1 MQRHF
6 FGFVIFFFT
15 AADAGRKVAL
25 VMIATG
31 FPGHMRHACTAAN
44 VLQPFRI
51 RRISHRVAPAPALSF
66 STDPMTSS
74 PLDLQSVQTL
84 PQLLA
89 YRAASTPDAEAYRA
103 FDPSVQAWV
112 SLTWAQAAQ
121 RVHEWSQ
128 ALAAMQLPAAARVA
142 ILLPNSLNAMCADQ
156 SALATGGVPVPLHA
170 IDNPGSIAYI
180 LADCEASM
188 LIVGQAAQ
196 WVKIQ
201 AVGMPFPALRAVVV
215 TDEDPAWEPSPA
227 ASSTS
232 ITTSTAAGAAP
243 GPAVGSLAQWLAG
256 AAHAGNAAPVTA
268 PGAHDLAAIVYTSGT
283 TGKPKGVM
291 LTHDNVVSDVKA
303 VMDCIAPTV
312 DDVFLSFLPLSHT
325 FERTGGY
332 YLPIAAGSCV
342 AYARSVQLLADDLKT
357 VRPTILVSVPRI
369 YERIHAKLLEKL
381 ASSPWKMQLYE
392 AAQTK
397 GWTRFC
403 ATQNLPAPDPA
414 EAQAAGW
421 MAALPWPLLQALV
434 AKPLLA
440 QFGGRVRVAVS
451 GGAPLSPTIAKCFL
465 GLGLPL
471 IQGYGMTETAP
482 VVSVNTLNDNDPGCV
497 GKALPGV
504 EVRIGDNHELQVR
517 GPIVMKGYWK
527 RPEDTARILSP
538 DGWLGTGD
546 QAEIVNGRIYIK
558 GRIKEIIVT
567 STGEKVPP
575 GDLELAILAD
585 PLLEQAFVVGENRP
599 FIACVAVL
607 KPGEW
612 QRLAADLGLNAEDP
626 ASLNNPSVHRAVLA
640 RIEKNTASFA
650 RYAVPRAVHL
660 TLTPWTIENTFM
672 TPTLKLKR
680 SNLMAFF
687 AQAIEGMYQKPGGR

>member
-1 MQRHF
+1 MPP
-6 FGFVIFFFT
+6 IPS
-15 AADAGRKVAL
+15 D
-25 VMIATG
+25 
-31 FPGHMRHACTAAN
+31 
-44 VLQPFRI
+44 
-51 RRISHRVAPAPALSF
+51 IS
-66 STDPMTSS
+66 
-74 PLDLQSVQTL
+74 SVQTL

-103 FDPSVQAWV
+103 FDSSRQTWA
-112 SLTWAQAAQ
+112 SLTWAQTAE
-121 RVHEWSQ
+121 RVSTWTH
-128 ALAAMQLPAAARVA
+128 ALAAMQLPPAARVA

-156 SALATGGVPVPLHA
+156 ATLAAGDVPVPLHA

-188 LIVGQAAQ
+188 LFVSQAEQ
-196 WVKIQ
+196 WEKIR
-201 AVGMPFPALRAVVV
+201 AVGTSFPALRAVVI
-215 TDEDPAWEPSPA
+215 TDDDDAFKPTPASGG
-227 ASSTS
+227 S
-232 ITTSTAAGAAP
+232 
-243 GPAVGSLAQWLAG
+243 PAVGSLAQWLTG
-256 AAHAGNAAPVTA
+256 AAQTDASTAATGPHAD
-268 PGAHDLAAIVYTSGT
+268 DLAAIVYTSGT

-291 LTHDNVVSDVKA
+291 LTHRNVVSDVKA
-303 VMDCIAPTV
+303 VLERIAPTV

-342 AYARSVQLLADDLKT
+342 AYARSVAQLAEDLKT
-357 VRPTILVSVPRI
+357 IRPTVLVSVPRI

-381 ASSPWKMQLYE
+381 SPTPWKMQLYE
-392 AAQTK
+392 AAQNK
-397 GWTRFC
+397 GWARFC
-403 ATQNLPAPDPA
+403 AVQGLPAPA
-414 EAQAAGW
+414 ASEGQAAGW

-482 VVSVNTLNDNDPGCV
+482 VVSVNALDDNDPACV

-527 RPEDTARILSP
+527 RPEDTARILST

-546 QAEIVNGRIYIK
+546 QADIVNGRIYIK

-567 STGEKVPP
+567 STGEKIPP
-575 GDLELAILAD
+575 GDLELALLAD

-607 KPGEW
+607 NPGEW
-612 QRLAADLGLNAEDP
+612 QRLAADLGLNPQVAD
-626 ASLNNPSVHRAVLA
+626 SLNHPSVHRAVLA

-650 RYAVPRAVHL
+650 RYAVPRTVHL

-680 SNLMAFF
+680 NNLMAHF
-687 AQAIEGMYQKPGGR
+687 AEAIEGMYQKPGR

>member
-1 MQRHF
+1 
-6 FGFVIFFFT
+6 
-15 AADAGRKVAL
+15 
-25 VMIATG
+25 
-31 FPGHMRHACTAAN
+31 
-44 VLQPFRI
+44 
-51 RRISHRVAPAPALSF
+51 
-66 STDPMTSS
+66 MTST
-74 PLDLQSVQTL
+74 PADIASVQTL

-89 YRAASTPDAEAYRA
+89 YRAARTPQAEAYRA
-103 FDPSVQAWV
+103 FDSSRQAWA
-112 SLTWAQAAQ
+112 SLTWAQTAE
-121 RVHEWSQ
+121 RVNTWAQ
-128 ALAAMQLPAAARVA
+128 ALAAMQLPPAARVA
-142 ILLPNSLNAMCADQ
+142 ILLPNGLHAMCADQ
-156 SALATGGVPVPLHA
+156 ATLATGGVPVPLHA

-188 LIVGQAAQ
+188 LIVSQAEQ
-196 WVKIQ
+196 WEKIR
-201 AVGMPFPALRAVVV
+201 AVGTPFPALRAVVI
-215 TDEDPAWEPSPA
+215 TDDDDAFKPTPASVD
-227 ASSTS
+227 S
-232 ITTSTAAGAAP
+232 
-243 GPAVGSLAQWLAG
+243 PAVGSLAQWLTGAG
-256 AAHAGNAAPVTA
+256 QTGAPTTGMGPQA
-268 PGAHDLAAIVYTSGT
+268 DALAAIVYTSGT

-291 LTHDNVVSDVKA
+291 LTHRNVVSDVKA
-303 VMDCIAPTV
+303 VLERIAPTV

-342 AYARSVQLLADDLKT
+342 AYARSVAQLAEDLKT
-357 VRPTILVSVPRI
+357 IRPTVLVSVPRI

-381 ASSPWKMQLYE
+381 SPTPWKMQLYE
-392 AAQTK
+392 AAQNK
-397 GWTRFC
+397 GWARFC
-403 ATQNLPAPDPA
+403 AAQGLAAPTPDA
-414 EAQAAGW
+414 GSQAAGW
-421 MAALPWPLLQALV
+421 MAALPWPVLQALV

-482 VVSVNTLNDNDPGCV
+482 VVSVNALDDNDPACV
-497 GKALPGV
+497 GKGLPGV

-546 QAEIVNGRIYIK
+546 QADIVNGRIYIK

-567 STGEKVPP
+567 STGEKIPP
-575 GDLELAILAD
+575 GDLELALLAD

-607 KPGEW
+607 NAGEW
-612 QRLAADLGLNAEDP
+612 QRLAADLGLNPQAAD
-626 ASLNNPSVHRAVLA
+626 SLNHPSVHRAVLA

-650 RYAVPRAVHL
+650 RYAVPRTVHL
-660 TLTPWTIENTFM
+660 TLDPWTIENTFM

-680 SNLMAFF
+680 NNLMAHF
-687 AQAIEGMYQKPGGR
+687 AEAIEGMYQKPGR

>member
-1 MQRHF
+1 
-6 FGFVIFFFT
+6 
-15 AADAGRKVAL
+15 
-25 VMIATG
+25 
-31 FPGHMRHACTAAN
+31 
-44 VLQPFRI
+44 
-51 RRISHRVAPAPALSF
+51 
-66 STDPMTSS
+66 MTST
-74 PLDLQSVQTL
+74 PADIASVQTL

-89 YRAASTPDAEAYRA
+89 YRAARTPHAEAYRA
-103 FDPSVQAWV
+103 FDPARQAWA
-112 SLTWAQAAQ
+112 SLTWAQTAE
-121 RVHEWSQ
+121 RVSTWAQ
-128 ALAAMQLPAAARVA
+128 ALAAMQLPRAARVA
-142 ILLPNSLNAMCADQ
+142 ILLPNGLNAMCADQ
-156 SALATGGVPVPLHA
+156 ATLATGGVPVPLHA

-188 LIVGQAAQ
+188 LIVSQAEQ
-196 WVKIQ
+196 WEKIRT
-201 AVGMPFPALRAVVV
+201 VGTPFPALRAVVV
-215 TDEDPAWEPSPA
+215 TDADEA
-227 ASSTS
+227 AMVTLA
-232 ITTSTAAGAAP
+232 TGDD
-243 GPAVGSLAQWLAG
+243 GPVVGTLAQWLSG
-256 AAHAGNAAPVTA
+256 AEHAAALRTWTP
-268 PGAHDLAAIVYTSGT
+268 PGDDDLAAIVYTSGT

-291 LTHDNVVSDVKA
+291 LTHRNVVSDVKA
-303 VMDCIAPTV
+303 VLERIAPTV

-342 AYARSVQLLADDLKT
+342 AYARSVAQLAEDLKT
-357 VRPTILVSVPRI
+357 IRPTVLVSVPRI

-381 ASSPWKMQLYE
+381 SPTPWKMQLYE
-392 AAQTK
+392 AAQNK
-397 GWTRFC
+397 GWARFC
-403 ATQNLPAPDPA
+403 AAQGLAAPTPDA
-414 EAQAAGW
+414 SSQAAGW
-421 MAALPWPLLQALV
+421 MAALPWPVLQALV

-482 VVSVNTLNDNDPGCV
+482 VVSVNALDDNDPACV

-527 RPEDTARILSP
+527 RPEDTAKILNA

-575 GDLELAILAD
+575 GDLELALLAD
-585 PLLEQAFVVGENRP
+585 PLLEQTFVVGENRP

-607 KPGEW
+607 KRDEW
-612 QRLAADLGLNAEDP
+612 QRLAADLGLSPQDAD
-626 ASLNNPSVHRAVLA
+626 SLNHPSVHRAVLA

-660 TLTPWTIENTFM
+660 TLEPWTIENTFM

-680 SNLMAFF
+680 NNLMAFF

>member
-1 MQRHF
+1 M
-6 FGFVIFFFT
+6 T
-15 AADAGRKVAL
+15 PSPAD
-25 VMIATG
+25 IA
-31 FPGHMRHACTAAN
+31 
-44 VLQPFRI
+44 
-51 RRISHRVAPAPALSF
+51 
-66 STDPMTSS
+66 
-74 PLDLQSVQTL
+74 SVCTL

-89 YRAASTPDAEAYRA
+89 YRAARTPNSEAYRA
-103 FDPSVQAWV
+103 FDTSSQAWT
-112 SLTWAQAAQ
+112 SLTWAETAQ
-121 RVHEWSQ
+121 RVGTWAQ
-128 ALAAMQLPAAARVA
+128 ALAAMQLPAAARIA
-142 ILLPNSLNAMCADQ
+142 ILLPNGLNAMCADQ
-156 SALATGGVPVPLHA
+156 ATLATGCVPVPLHA

-188 LIVGQAAQ
+188 LFVSHVEQ
-196 WVKIQ
+196 WEKIQ
-201 AVGMPFPALRAVVV
+201 AVGTPFPALRAVVI
-215 TDEDPAWEPSPA
+215 TDDGASLTAIPAS
-227 ASSTS
+227 
-232 ITTSTAAGAAP
+232 GD

-256 AAHAGNAAPVTA
+256 ATHAGSATVPKAPEA
-268 PGAHDLAAIVYTSGT
+268 DDLAAIVYTSGT

-291 LTHDNVVSDVKA
+291 LTHLNVISDVKA
-303 VMDCIAPTV
+303 VLERIAPTAE
-312 DDVFLSFLPLSHT
+312 DVFLSFLPLSHT

-342 AYARSVQLLADDLKT
+342 AYARSVPQLAEDLKT
-357 VRPTILVSVPRI
+357 VRPTVLVSVPRI

-381 ASSPWKMQLYE
+381 SPTPWKMQLYE
-392 AAQTK
+392 AAQNK
-397 GWTRFC
+397 GWARFC
-403 ATQNLPAPDPA
+403 AAQGLPTPTPDA
-414 EAQAAGW
+414 NSQAAGW
-421 MAALPWPLLQALV
+421 MAALPWPVLQALV

-482 VVSVNTLNDNDPGCV
+482 VVSVNALDDNDPACV

-504 EVRIGDNHELQVR
+504 EVRIGENRELQVR

-527 RPEDTARILSP
+527 RPEDTAKILSA

-567 STGEKVPP
+567 STGEKIPP
-575 GDLELAILAD
+575 GDLELALLAD

-607 KPGEW
+607 KRDEW
-612 QRLAADLGLNAEDP
+612 QRLAGDLGLSAQD
-626 ASLNNPSVHRAVLA
+626 ADSLNNPSVHRAVLA

-660 TLTPWTIENTFM
+660 TLEPWTIENTFM

-680 SNLMAFF
+680 NNLMAHF
-687 AQAIEGMYQKPGGR
+687 AEAIEGMYQKPGGR

>member
-1 MQRHF
+1 MSP
-6 FGFVIFFFT
+6 IPS
-15 AADAGRKVAL
+15 D
-25 VMIATG
+25 IA
-31 FPGHMRHACTAAN
+31 
-44 VLQPFRI
+44 
-51 RRISHRVAPAPALSF
+51 
-66 STDPMTSS
+66 
-74 PLDLQSVQTL
+74 SVQTL

-89 YRAASTPDAEAYRA
+89 YRAARTPNAEAYRA
-103 FDPSVQAWV
+103 FDPTTQSWM
-112 SLTWAQAAQ
+112 SLTWEQAAG
-121 RVHEWSQ
+121 RIATWTQ
-128 ALAAMQLPAAARVA
+128 ALVALQLPPAARVA
-142 ILLPNSLNAMCADQ
+142 ILLPNGLNAMCADQ
-156 SALATGGVPVPLHA
+156 ATLAAGGVPVPLHA

-180 LADCEASM
+180 LGDCEASM
-188 LIVGQAAQ
+188 LIVSQAEQ
-196 WVKIQ
+196 WEKIR
-201 AVGMPFPALRAVVV
+201 AVGTPFPALRAVVI
-215 TDEDPAWEPSPA
+215 TDDDDAFKATPASGD
-227 ASSTS
+227 S
-232 ITTSTAAGAAP
+232 
-243 GPAVGSLAQWLAG
+243 PAVGSLAQWLTG
-256 AAHAGNAAPVTA
+256 AAQTDASTVAKGPQAV
-268 PGAHDLAAIVYTSGT
+268 DLAAIVYTSGT

-291 LTHDNVVSDVKA
+291 LTHRNVVSDVKA
-303 VMDCIAPTV
+303 VLDRIAPTV

-342 AYARSVQLLADDLKT
+342 AYARSVAQLAEDLKT
-357 VRPTILVSVPRI
+357 IRPTVLVSVPRI

-381 ASSPWKMQLYE
+381 SPTPWKMQLYE
-392 AAQTK
+392 AAQNK
-397 GWTRFC
+397 GWARFC
-403 ATQNLPAPDPA
+403 AAQGLPAPA
-414 EAQAAGW
+414 ASEGQAAGW
-421 MAALPWPLLQALV
+421 MAALPWPVLQALV

-482 VVSVNTLNDNDPGCV
+482 VVSVNALDDNDPACV

-504 EVRIGDNHELQVR
+504 EVRIGDNRELQVR

-527 RPEDTARILSP
+527 RPEDTAKILGA

-546 QAEIVNGRIYIK
+546 QADIVNGRIYIK

-567 STGEKVPP
+567 STGEKIPP
-575 GDLELAILAD
+575 GDLELALLAD

-607 KPGEW
+607 NPGEW
-612 QRLAADLGLNAEDP
+612 QRLAADLGLNPQAAD
-626 ASLNNPSVHRAVLA
+626 SLNHPSVHRAVLA

-650 RYAVPRAVHL
+650 RYAVPRTVHL

-680 SNLMAFF
+680 NNLMAHF
-687 AQAIEGMYQKPGGR
+687 AEAIEGMYQKPGH

>member
-1 MQRHF
+1 
-6 FGFVIFFFT
+6 
-15 AADAGRKVAL
+15 
-25 VMIATG
+25 
-31 FPGHMRHACTAAN
+31 
-44 VLQPFRI
+44 
-51 RRISHRVAPAPALSF
+51 
-66 STDPMTSS
+66 MTST
-74 PLDLQSVQTL
+74 PADIASVQTL

-89 YRAASTPDAEAYRA
+89 YRAARTPQAEAYRA
-103 FDPSVQAWV
+103 FDSSRQAWA
-112 SLTWAQAAQ
+112 SLTWAQTAE
-121 RVHEWSQ
+121 RVNTWAQ
-128 ALAAMQLPAAARVA
+128 ALAAMQLPPAARVA
-142 ILLPNSLNAMCADQ
+142 ILLPNGLHAMCADQ
-156 SALATGGVPVPLHA
+156 ATLATGGVPVPLHA

-188 LIVGQAAQ
+188 LIVSQAEQ
-196 WVKIQ
+196 WEKIR
-201 AVGMPFPALRAVVV
+201 AVGTPFPALRAVVI
-215 TDEDPAWEPSPA
+215 TDDDDAFKPTPA
-227 ASSTS
+227 S
-232 ITTSTAAGAAP
+232 IDS
-243 GPAVGSLAQWLAG
+243 PAVGSLAQWLTG
-256 AAHAGNAAPVTA
+256 AAQTGTPTTGMGPQAD
-268 PGAHDLAAIVYTSGT
+268 DLAAIVYTSGT

-291 LTHDNVVSDVKA
+291 LTHRNVVSDVKA
-303 VMDCIAPTV
+303 VLERIAPTV

-342 AYARSVQLLADDLKT
+342 AYARSVAQLAEDLKT
-357 VRPTILVSVPRI
+357 IRPTVLVSVPRI
-369 YERIHAKLLEKL
+369 YERIHAKLIEKL
-381 ASSPWKMQLYE
+381 SPTPWKMQLYE
-392 AAQTK
+392 AAQNK
-397 GWTRFC
+397 GWARFC
-403 ATQNLPAPDPA
+403 AAQRLPAPTPDA
-414 EAQAAGW
+414 SSQAAGW
-421 MAALPWPLLQALV
+421 MAALPWPVLQALV

-482 VVSVNTLNDNDPGCV
+482 VVSVNALDDNDPACV

-546 QAEIVNGRIYIK
+546 QADIVNGRIYIK

-567 STGEKVPP
+567 STGEKIPP
-575 GDLELAILAD
+575 GDLELALLAD

-607 KPGEW
+607 NAGEW
-612 QRLAADLGLNAEDP
+612 QRLAADLGLNPQAAD
-626 ASLNNPSVHRAVLA
+626 SLNHPSVHRAVLA

-650 RYAVPRAVHL
+650 RYAVPRTVHL
-660 TLTPWTIENTFM
+660 TLDPWTIENTFM

-680 SNLMAFF
+680 NNLMAHF
-687 AQAIEGMYQKPGGR
+687 AEAIEGMYQKPGR

>member
-1 MQRHF
+1 
-6 FGFVIFFFT
+6 
-15 AADAGRKVAL
+15 
-25 VMIATG
+25 
-31 FPGHMRHACTAAN
+31 
-44 VLQPFRI
+44 
-51 RRISHRVAPAPALSF
+51 
-66 STDPMTSS
+66 MTST
-74 PLDLQSVQTL
+74 PADIASVQTL

-89 YRAASTPDAEAYRA
+89 YRAARTPQAEAYRA
-103 FDPSVQAWV
+103 FDSSRQAWA
-112 SLTWAQAAQ
+112 SLTWAQTAE
-121 RVHEWSQ
+121 RVNTWAQ
-128 ALAAMQLPAAARVA
+128 ALAAMQLPPTARVA
-142 ILLPNSLNAMCADQ
+142 ILLPNGLHAMCADQ
-156 SALATGGVPVPLHA
+156 ATLATGGVPVPLHA

-188 LIVGQAAQ
+188 LIVSQAEQ
-196 WVKIQ
+196 WEKIR
-201 AVGMPFPALRAVVV
+201 AVGTPFPALRAVVI
-215 TDEDPAWEPSPA
+215 TDDDDAFKPTPA
-227 ASSTS
+227 S
-232 ITTSTAAGAAP
+232 IDS
-243 GPAVGSLAQWLAG
+243 PAVGSLAQWLTGAG
-256 AAHAGNAAPVTA
+256 QTGAPTTGMGPQA
-268 PGAHDLAAIVYTSGT
+268 DDLAAIVYTSGT

-291 LTHDNVVSDVKA
+291 LTHRNVVSDVKA
-303 VMDCIAPTV
+303 VLERIAPTV

-342 AYARSVQLLADDLKT
+342 AYARSVAQLAEDLKT
-357 VRPTILVSVPRI
+357 IRPTVLVSVPRI
-369 YERIHAKLLEKL
+369 YERIHAKLIEKL
-381 ASSPWKMQLYE
+381 SPTSWKMQLYE
-392 AAQTK
+392 AAQNK
-397 GWTRFC
+397 GWARFC
-403 ATQNLPAPDPA
+403 AAQRLPAPTPDA
-414 EAQAAGW
+414 SSQAAGW
-421 MAALPWPLLQALV
+421 MAALPWPVLQALV

-482 VVSVNTLNDNDPGCV
+482 VVSVNALDDNDPACV

-527 RPEDTARILSP
+527 RPEDTARILSS

-546 QAEIVNGRIYIK
+546 QADIVNGRIYIK

-567 STGEKVPP
+567 STGEKIPP
-575 GDLELAILAD
+575 GDLELALLAD

-607 KPGEW
+607 NAGEW
-612 QRLAADLGLNAEDP
+612 QRLAADLGLNPQAAD
-626 ASLNNPSVHRAVLA
+626 SLNHPSVHRAVLA

-650 RYAVPRAVHL
+650 RYAVPRTVHL
-660 TLTPWTIENTFM
+660 TLDPWTIENTFM

-680 SNLMAFF
+680 NNLMAHF
-687 AQAIEGMYQKPGGR
+687 AEAIEGMYQKPGR

>member
-1 MQRHF
+1 M
-6 FGFVIFFFT
+6 T
-15 AADAGRKVAL
+15 PSPAD
-25 VMIATG
+25 IA
-31 FPGHMRHACTAAN
+31 
-44 VLQPFRI
+44 
-51 RRISHRVAPAPALSF
+51 
-66 STDPMTSS
+66 
-74 PLDLQSVQTL
+74 SVCTL

-89 YRAASTPDAEAYRA
+89 YRAARTPNSEAYRA
-103 FDPSVQAWV
+103 FDTTSQAWT
-112 SLTWAQAAQ
+112 SLTWAETAQ
-121 RVHEWSQ
+121 RVGTWAQ
-128 ALAAMQLPAAARVA
+128 ALAAMQLPAAARIA
-142 ILLPNSLNAMCADQ
+142 ILLPNGLNAMCADQ
-156 SALATGGVPVPLHA
+156 ATLATGSVPVPLHA

-188 LIVGQAAQ
+188 LFVSHVEQ
-196 WVKIQ
+196 WEKIQ
-201 AVGMPFPALRAVVV
+201 AVGTPFPALRAVVI
-215 TDEDPAWEPSPA
+215 TDDGASLTAIPAS
-227 ASSTS
+227 
-232 ITTSTAAGAAP
+232 GG

-256 AAHAGNAAPVTA
+256 ATHAGSATVPKAPEA
-268 PGAHDLAAIVYTSGT
+268 DDLAAIVYTSGT

-291 LTHDNVVSDVKA
+291 LTHHNVISDVKA
-303 VMDCIAPTV
+303 VLERIAPTAE
-312 DDVFLSFLPLSHT
+312 DVFLSFLPLSHT

-342 AYARSVQLLADDLKT
+342 AYARSVPQLAEDLKT
-357 VRPTILVSVPRI
+357 VRPTVLVSVPRI

-381 ASSPWKMQLYE
+381 SPTPWKMQLYE
-392 AAQTK
+392 AAQNK
-397 GWTRFC
+397 GWARFC
-403 ATQNLPAPDPA
+403 AAQGLPTPTPDA
-414 EAQAAGW
+414 NSQAAGW
-421 MAALPWPLLQALV
+421 MAALPWPVLQALV

-482 VVSVNTLNDNDPGCV
+482 VVSVNALDDNDPACV

-504 EVRIGDNHELQVR
+504 EVRIGENRELQVR

-527 RPEDTARILSP
+527 RPEDTAKILSA

-567 STGEKVPP
+567 STGEKIPP
-575 GDLELAILAD
+575 GDLELALLAD

-607 KPGEW
+607 KRDEW
-612 QRLAADLGLNAEDP
+612 QRLAGDLGLSAQD
-626 ASLNNPSVHRAVLA
+626 ADSLNNPSVHRAVLA

-660 TLTPWTIENTFM
+660 TLEPWTIENTFM

-680 SNLMAFF
+680 NNLMAHF
-687 AQAIEGMYQKPGGR
+687 AEAIEGMYQKPGGR

>member
-1 MQRHF
+1 
-6 FGFVIFFFT
+6 
-15 AADAGRKVAL
+15 
-25 VMIATG
+25 
-31 FPGHMRHACTAAN
+31 
-44 VLQPFRI
+44 
-51 RRISHRVAPAPALSF
+51 
-66 STDPMTSS
+66 MTST
-74 PLDLQSVQTL
+74 PADIASVQTL

-89 YRAASTPDAEAYRA
+89 YRAARTPQAEAYRA
-103 FDPSVQAWV
+103 FDSSRQAWA
-112 SLTWAQAAQ
+112 SLTWAQTAE
-121 RVHEWSQ
+121 RVNTWAQ
-128 ALAAMQLPAAARVA
+128 ALAAMQLPPAARVA
-142 ILLPNSLNAMCADQ
+142 ILLPNGLHAMCADQ
-156 SALATGGVPVPLHA
+156 ATLATGGVPVPLHA

-188 LIVGQAAQ
+188 LIVSQAEQ
-196 WVKIQ
+196 WEKIR
-201 AVGMPFPALRAVVV
+201 AVGTPFPALRAVVI
-215 TDEDPAWEPSPA
+215 TDDDDAFKPTPA
-227 ASSTS
+227 S
-232 ITTSTAAGAAP
+232 IDS
-243 GPAVGSLAQWLAG
+243 PAVGSLAQWLTG
-256 AAHAGNAAPVTA
+256 AAQTGTPTTGMGPQAD
-268 PGAHDLAAIVYTSGT
+268 DLAAIVYTSGT

-291 LTHDNVVSDVKA
+291 LTHRNVVSDVKA
-303 VMDCIAPTV
+303 VLERIAPTV

-342 AYARSVQLLADDLKT
+342 AYARSVAQLAEDLKT
-357 VRPTILVSVPRI
+357 IRPTVLVSVPRI
-369 YERIHAKLLEKL
+369 YERIHAKLIEKL
-381 ASSPWKMQLYE
+381 SPTPWKMQLYE
-392 AAQTK
+392 AAQNK
-397 GWTRFC
+397 GWARFC
-403 ATQNLPAPDPA
+403 AAQRLPAPTPDA
-414 EAQAAGW
+414 SSQAAGW
-421 MAALPWPLLQALV
+421 MAALPWPVLQALV

-482 VVSVNTLNDNDPGCV
+482 VVSVNALDDNDPACV

-546 QAEIVNGRIYIK
+546 QADIVNGRIYIK

-575 GDLELAILAD
+575 GDLELALLAD

-607 KPGEW
+607 NAGEW
-612 QRLAADLGLNAEDP
+612 QRLAADLGLNPQAAD
-626 ASLNNPSVHRAVLA
+626 SLNHPSVHRAVLA

-650 RYAVPRAVHL
+650 RYAVPRTVHL
-660 TLTPWTIENTFM
+660 TLDPWTIENTFM

-680 SNLMAFF
+680 NNLMAHF
-687 AQAIEGMYQKPGGR
+687 AEAIEGMYQKPGR

>member
-1 MQRHF
+1 MLA
-6 FGFVIFFFT
+6 T
-15 AADAGRKVAL
+15 PSD
-25 VMIATG
+25 IA
-31 FPGHMRHACTAAN
+31 
-44 VLQPFRI
+44 
-51 RRISHRVAPAPALSF
+51 
-66 STDPMTSS
+66 
-74 PLDLQSVQTL
+74 SVQTL

-89 YRAASTPDAEAYRA
+89 YRAARTPQAEAYRA
-103 FDPSVQAWV
+103 FDSSRQEWA
-112 SLTWAQAAQ
+112 SLTWAQTKE
-121 RVHEWSQ
+121 RVNTWAQ
-128 ALAAMQLPAAARVA
+128 ALAAMQLPPAARVA
-142 ILLPNSLNAMCADQ
+142 ILLPNGLHAMCADQ
-156 SALATGGVPVPLHA
+156 ATLATGGVPVPLHA

-188 LIVGQAAQ
+188 LIVSQAEQ
-196 WVKIQ
+196 WEKIR
-201 AVGMPFPALRAVVV
+201 AVGTPFPALRAVVI
-215 TDEDPAWEPSPA
+215 TDDDDAFKATPASGD
-227 ASSTS
+227 S
-232 ITTSTAAGAAP
+232 
-243 GPAVGSLAQWLAG
+243 PAVGSLAQWLTG
-256 AAHAGNAAPVTA
+256 AAQTDASTAATGPQA
-268 PGAHDLAAIVYTSGT
+268 DDLAAIVYTSGT

-291 LTHDNVVSDVKA
+291 LTHRNVVSDVKA
-303 VMDCIAPTV
+303 VLERIAPTV

-342 AYARSVQLLADDLKT
+342 AYARSVAQLAEDLKT
-357 VRPTILVSVPRI
+357 IRPTVLVSVPRI

-381 ASSPWKMQLYE
+381 SPTPWKMQLYE
-392 AAQTK
+392 AAQNK

-403 ATQNLPAPDPA
+403 AAQGLAAPTPDA
-414 EAQAAGW
+414 SSQAAGW
-421 MAALPWPLLQALV
+421 MAALPWPVLQALV

-482 VVSVNTLNDNDPGCV
+482 VVSVNALDDNDPACV

-527 RPEDTARILSP
+527 RPEDTARILST

-546 QAEIVNGRIYIK
+546 QADIVNGRIYIK

-567 STGEKVPP
+567 STGEKIPP
-575 GDLELAILAD
+575 GDLELALLAD

-607 KPGEW
+607 NAGEW
-612 QRLAADLGLNAEDP
+612 QRLAADLGLPPQAVD
-626 ASLNNPSVHRAVLA
+626 SLNHPSVHRAVLA

-650 RYAVPRAVHL
+650 RYAVPRTVHL
-660 TLTPWTIENTFM
+660 TLDPWTIENTFM

-680 SNLMAFF
+680 NNLMAHF
-687 AQAIEGMYQKPGGR
+687 AEAIEGMYQKPGR

>member
-1 MQRHF
+1 MPP
-6 FGFVIFFFT
+6 IPS
-15 AADAGRKVAL
+15 D
-25 VMIATG
+25 
-31 FPGHMRHACTAAN
+31 
-44 VLQPFRI
+44 
-51 RRISHRVAPAPALSF
+51 IS
-66 STDPMTSS
+66 
-74 PLDLQSVQTL
+74 SVQTL

-103 FDPSVQAWV
+103 FDSSRQTWA
-112 SLTWAQAAQ
+112 SLTWAQTAE
-121 RVHEWSQ
+121 RVSTWTH
-128 ALAAMQLPAAARVA
+128 ALAAMQLPPAARVA

-156 SALATGGVPVPLHA
+156 ATLAAGDVPVPLHA

-180 LADCEASM
+180 LADCGASM
-188 LIVGQAAQ
+188 LFVSQAEQ
-196 WVKIQ
+196 WEKIR
-201 AVGMPFPALRAVVV
+201 AVGTSFPALRAVVI
-215 TDEDPAWEPSPA
+215 TDDDDAFKPTPASGG
-227 ASSTS
+227 S
-232 ITTSTAAGAAP
+232 
-243 GPAVGSLAQWLAG
+243 PAVGSLAQWLTG
-256 AAHAGNAAPVTA
+256 AAQTDASTAATGPHAD
-268 PGAHDLAAIVYTSGT
+268 DLAAIVYTSGT

-291 LTHDNVVSDVKA
+291 LTHRNVVSDVKA
-303 VMDCIAPTV
+303 VLERIAPTV

-342 AYARSVQLLADDLKT
+342 AYARSVAQLAEDLKT
-357 VRPTILVSVPRI
+357 IRPTVLVSVPRI

-381 ASSPWKMQLYE
+381 SPTPWKMQLYE
-392 AAQTK
+392 AAQNK
-397 GWTRFC
+397 GWARFC
-403 ATQNLPAPDPA
+403 AVQGLPAPAPS
-414 EAQAAGW
+414 EGQAAGW

-482 VVSVNTLNDNDPGCV
+482 VVSVNALDDNDPACV

-527 RPEDTARILSP
+527 RPEDTARILST

-546 QAEIVNGRIYIK
+546 QADIVNGRIYIR

-567 STGEKVPP
+567 STGEKIPP
-575 GDLELAILAD
+575 GDLELALLAD

-607 KPGEW
+607 NPGEW
-612 QRLAADLGLNAEDP
+612 QRLAADLGLNPQAAD
-626 ASLNNPSVHRAVLA
+626 SLNHPSVHRAVLA

-650 RYAVPRAVHL
+650 RYAVPRTVHL

-680 SNLMAFF
+680 NNLMAHF
-687 AQAIEGMYQKPGGR
+687 AEAIEGMYQKPGR

>member
-1 MQRHF
+1 M
-6 FGFVIFFFT
+6 T
-15 AADAGRKVAL
+15 PSPTD
-25 VMIATG
+25 IA
-31 FPGHMRHACTAAN
+31 
-44 VLQPFRI
+44 
-51 RRISHRVAPAPALSF
+51 
-66 STDPMTSS
+66 
-74 PLDLQSVQTL
+74 SVHTL

-89 YRAASTPDAEAYRA
+89 YRAARTPNAEAYRA
-103 FDPSVQAWV
+103 FDTNTQAWT
-112 SLTWAQAAQ
+112 SLTWAETTH
-121 RVHEWSQ
+121 RVGTWAQ
-128 ALAAMQLPAAARVA
+128 ALAAMQLPAAARIA
-142 ILLPNSLNAMCADQ
+142 ILLPNGLNAMCADQ
-156 SALATGGVPVPLHA
+156 ATLATGCVPVPLHA

-180 LADCEASM
+180 LSDCEASM
-188 LIVGQAAQ
+188 LIVSHAEQ
-196 WVKIQ
+196 WEKIQ
-201 AVGMPFPALRAVVV
+201 AVGTPFPALRAVVI
-215 TDEDPAWEPSPA
+215 TDEDT
-227 ASSTS
+227 SSFKA
-232 ITTSTAAGAAP
+232 IAGYGD
-243 GPAVGSLAQWLAG
+243 GPAVGSLVQWLAV
-256 AAHAGNAAPVTA
+256 AAHAGRAPVPKA
-268 PGAHDLAAIVYTSGT
+268 PEAEDLAAIVYTSGT

-291 LTHDNVVSDVKA
+291 LTHHNVISDVKA
-303 VMDCIAPTV
+303 VLERIAPTV

-342 AYARSVQLLADDLKT
+342 AYARSVAQLAEDLKT
-357 VRPTILVSVPRI
+357 VRPTVLVSVPRI
-369 YERIHAKLLEKL
+369 YERIHAKLIEKL
-381 ASSPWKMQLYE
+381 SPTPWKMQLYE
-392 AAQTK
+392 AAQNK
-397 GWTRFC
+397 GWARFC
-403 ATQNLPAPDPA
+403 AAQGLPAPAA
-414 EAQAAGW
+414 EDGRAAGW
-421 MAALPWPLLQALV
+421 MTALPWPLLQALV

-482 VVSVNTLNDNDPGCV
+482 VVSVNSLDDNDPACV

-504 EVRIGDNHELQVR
+504 EVRIGDNRELQVR

-527 RPEDTARILSP
+527 RPEDTAKIISP

-575 GDLELAILAD
+575 GDLELALLAD

-607 KPGEW
+607 KRDEW
-612 QRLAADLGLNAEDP
+612 QRLAGDLGLSPQDEG
-626 ASLNNPSVHRAVLA
+626 SLNHPSVHRAVLA

-660 TLTPWTIENTFM
+660 TLEPWTIENTFM

-680 SNLMAFF
+680 NNLMAHF
-687 AQAIEGMYQKPGGR
+687 AEAVEGMYQKPGGR